1 MVSFRAASLA
11 LFCLFCLS
19 LIDICDLAPLGVTIK
34 LFADDTKLYYVFDNA
49 MSPDCLQSCLSTKSA
64 WSDHWQL
71 KLAPLKC
78 SVVHDNSSAN
88 RDTNQNY
95 SYHIG
100 ELIVPS
106 ASCFTDLGVSYDD
119 KLIFKPHID
128 QMVAKA
134 SLRICAP
141 S

>member
-1 MVSFRAASLA
+1 M
-11 LFCLFCLS
+11 
-19 LIDICDLAPLGVTIK
+19 TIM

-49 MSPDCLQSCLSTKSA
+49 MSPDCLQSCLSA

-78 SVVHDNSSAN
+78 RVMHVNSSAN

-106 ASCFTDLGVSYDD
+106 VSFFTGLGVSYDD
-119 KLIFKPHID
+119 KVRFKPH
-128 QMVAKA
+128 
-134 SLRICAP
+134 
-141 S
+141 